1 VSGAVSGLVQGVDKV
16 ASGPVGTEA
25 HAVIGAAK
33 VRLVLGVTV
42 DVADFLITVRE
53 LAFLPVLASAVLL
66 EGAAHL
72 RLVAGGLGDWGR
84 HSGGAGVAG
93 RRCLTLASVEQGTS
107 RSNWAILLKAR
118 GEGISQRRWSSEAE
132 AKWLRVTVR
141 VDLNPQTLE
150 TVSSVDLSNHRGI
163 NKINRHT
170 TAIAGLA

>member
-16 ASGPVGTEA
+16 TSGPVGTEA

-72 RLVAGGLGDWGR
+72 RLVAGGLGDWG
-84 HSGGAGVAG
+84 
-93 RRCLTLASVEQGTS
+93 
-107 RSNWAILLKAR
+107 
-118 GEGISQRRWSSEAE
+118 
-132 AKWLRVTVR
+132 
-141 VDLNPQTLE
+141 
-150 TVSSVDLSNHRGI
+150 
-163 NKINRHT
+163 
-170 TAIAGLA
+170 

>member
-72 RLVAGGLGDWGR
+72 RLVAGGLGDWWGNR
-84 HSGGAGVAG
+84 GGTVAG